1 MEVLKQSKIELW
13 CKLLMRFENELKMY
27 LRVGFQWRRKL
38 KESRGST
45 NGNYFTLG
53 EILFSDNH
61 NNSIHFFWFP
71 LRFEI
76 YYKEEGGGKG
86 MGTYPS
92 FYFIFFEKIRVSLP
106 KPIWVFRILE
116 YSTISLLNFQDT
128 LVNVG
133 LPGMWLKY
141 ESNQNSFSCS
151 GSQIKLVNVSLI

>member
-27 LRVGFQWRRKL
+27 LRVGFQWGRQL

-76 YYKEEGGGKG
+76 YYKEEGGGRVWVLIL
-86 MGTYPS
+86 PS
-92 FYFIFFEKIRVSLP
+92 ILFFSKKLECHYQNQFEFSESLNIPQFHCWIFR
-106 KPIWVFRILE
+106 
-116 YSTISLLNFQDT
+116 T
-128 LVNVG
+128 LWS
-133 LPGMWLKY
+133 MWDY
-141 ESNQNSFSCS
+141 QGCD
-151 GSQIKLVNVSLI
+151 